1 MKRNKSNMVFRL
13 DVNDFNTKNEILGS
27 IKKILELMENK
38 DLVDSFNSD
47 NHQEYKVN
55 LKKDISFIISGC
67 ECD

>member
-55 LKKDISFIISGC
+55 LKKGISFIITDC
-67 ECD
+67 KC

>member
-55 LKKDISFIISGC
+55 LKKDISFIITDC
-67 ECD
+67 KC